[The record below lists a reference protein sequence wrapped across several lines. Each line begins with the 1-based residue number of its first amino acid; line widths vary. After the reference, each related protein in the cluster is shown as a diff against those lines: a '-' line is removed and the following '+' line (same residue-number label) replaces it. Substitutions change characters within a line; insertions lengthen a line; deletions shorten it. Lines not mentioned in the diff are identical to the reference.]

1 MIQELNNA
9 NEEIRTTSAWVL
21 GTASQNNALVQSQV
35 IALTKNEHSDSTF
48 VPFVVR
54 ECASLFIIL
63 CMSCKYIFFFLVS
76 LADSDLFGWLPN
88 FAMPNGEAR
97 HSFLGEVWQSVAT
110 CAGQTKPVL
119 L

>member
-1 MIQELNNA
+1 
-9 NEEIRTTSAWVL
+9 
-21 GTASQNNALVQSQV
+21 
-35 IALTKNEHSDSTF
+35 
-48 VPFVVR
+48 
-54 ECASLFIIL
+54 
-63 CMSCKYIFFFLVS
+63 MSCKYIFFFLVS

>member
-1 MIQELNNA
+1 VIQELNNA

-63 CMSCKYIFFFLVS
+63 SMSCKYIFFLAS
-76 LADSDLFGWLPN
+76 LADSDLFG
-88 FAMPNGEAR
+88 
-97 HSFLGEVWQSVAT
+97 
-110 CAGQTKPVL
+110 
-119 L
+119 